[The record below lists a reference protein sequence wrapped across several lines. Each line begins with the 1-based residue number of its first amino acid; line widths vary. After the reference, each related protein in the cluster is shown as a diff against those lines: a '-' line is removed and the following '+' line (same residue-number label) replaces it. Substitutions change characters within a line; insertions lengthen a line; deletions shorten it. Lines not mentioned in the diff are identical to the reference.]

1 MVTDFFWLGKRGVLM
16 GTPVPSTTS
25 AGTTGESLK
34 PHQMITENHI
44 RKTSSI
50 SISQWRRQKV
60 L

>member
-1 MVTDFFWLGKRGVLM
+1 MITDYFWLGKRGVLI
-16 GTPVPSTTS
+16 VPSTTRG

-50 SISQWRRQKV
+50 SIGQWQRQKV